1 MRGPRDMEDLTHNV
15 GGVFGAQ
22 LKTPVQKIDMS
33 ERKKFNAM
41 NRTNPAVLKATHE
54 QIYAEEA
61 PYANKRVEHVH
72 HMKKV
77 KEGLQSKAALKK
89 AKQNVKRLKQRQNM
103 LNNVVA
109 SITETKAWSMVSLG
123 QGLKNGG
130 YKLHQKNRF
139 KVMDRVRQVISIPH
153 PAPGNLLAEFQRVVG
168 CQEGRGEWDGMGGS
182 FCPRSGTHPT
192 GVVQRG
198 HRGIVQVHGS

>member
-1 MRGPRDMEDLTHNV
+1 M
-15 GGVFGAQ
+15 
-22 LKTPVQKIDMS
+22 
-33 ERKKFNAM
+33 
-41 NRTNPAVLKATHE
+41 
-54 QIYAEEA
+54 
-61 PYANKRVEHVH
+61 H

-168 CQEGRGEWDGMGGS
+168 RQERRGERDGLGGG
-182 FCPRSGTHPT
+182 FCPRNAKHPT
-192 GVVQRG
+192 RIAQREQ
-198 HRGIVQVHGS
+198 RGIVRVHGG